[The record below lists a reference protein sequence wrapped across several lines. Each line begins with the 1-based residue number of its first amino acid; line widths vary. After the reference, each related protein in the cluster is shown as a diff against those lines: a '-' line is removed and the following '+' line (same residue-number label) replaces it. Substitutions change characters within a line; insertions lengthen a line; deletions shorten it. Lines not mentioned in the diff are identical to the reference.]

1 MQDELLSSLAAS
13 GSTSAF
19 SVSGFFISTIVA
31 LVLGMVIAGCY
42 MFRNPQYSGN
52 LVMTLVLMPAM
63 VSMVIA
69 LVNNNLG
76 AGMAVLGAFSL
87 VRFRSVPG
95 NAREIANIFM
105 AMVVGLGVG
114 MQAYAASALFTLVVG
129 AFSIILVCSPLAGG
143 SSVWREL
150 RITVPED
157 VDYEH
162 VFEEVFD
169 TYCSGRDLIKV
180 KTSNLGSLFELFYRV
195 RLRPDVSERA
205 FLDAL
210 RVRNGNLNITCGRL
224 TEKESL

>member
-1 MQDELLSSLAAS
+1 MQDELLNSLA
-13 GSTSAF
+13 TSASSSSF
-19 SVSGFFISTIVA
+19 NIESFLISTLVA
-31 LVLGMVIAGCY
+31 LVLGMVIAACY
-42 MFRNPQYSGN
+42 MFRNPQHSGN

-95 NAREIANIFM
+95 NAREIACIFM

-114 MQAYAASALFTLVVG
+114 MQAYVASALFTLVVSLI
-129 AFSIILVCSPLAGG
+129 SILLVCSPLVGG

-162 VFEEVFD
+162 AFEEVFD
-169 TYCSGRDLIKV
+169 TFCSRRELIKV
-180 KTSNLGSLFELFYRV
+180 RTSDLGSLFELIYHV
-195 RLRPDVSERA
+195 HLRANVSERA

-210 RVRNGNLNITCGRL
+210 RVRNGNLNIICGRL